1 MKNFIFK
8 LVACL
13 NIFLVTIGQVSAKTQ
28 DHIMEHTTTPRV
40 IFFDVNETLL
50 DLEPLKKSV
59 SNVLNNNSDLMK
71 LWFTTMLQY
80 SLVETSTKQYHDF
93 GQVGLASLVMVAN
106 NQGIT
111 LSEEKARQALIP
123 ILHLPAHQD
132 VRSGLKLLKQKGY
145 KIYALTNSSKSSV
158 EKQLTNANIIDL
170 FDGYLSAGELESY
183 KPNLKV
189 YQWAAQKVQTPIEN
203 SMLVAA
209 HGWDITGAQ
218 NANMKTAFISRKG
231 QSLYPLAQK
240 PNYIFANIVDLAN
253 ALPSI
258 KH

>member
-1 MKNFIFK
+1 MKK
-8 LVACL
+8 LILKLIILL
-13 NIFLVTIGQVSAKTQ
+13 NIVLISLGQTSAKTQ
-28 DHIMEHTTTPRV
+28 DQKMEHITTPRV

-80 SLVETSTKQYHDF
+80 SLVETATEQYHDF
-93 GQVGLASLVMVAN
+93 GQVGLASLLMVAQ
-106 NQGIT
+106 NQGVFLT
-111 LSEEKARQALIP
+111 EEQARHALTP

-132 VRSGLKLLKQKGY
+132 VKNGLKLLKQKGY
-145 KIYALTNSSKSSV
+145 KIYALTNSSKSAV

-189 YQWAAQKVQTPIEN
+189 YQWAAHEVQTPIEDT
-203 SMLVAA
+203 MLVAA

-218 NANMKTAFISRKG
+218 NAKMQTTFISRKG
-231 QSLYPLAQK
+231 QSLYPLATK
-240 PNYIFANIVDLAN
+240 PSYMFADIQELAN
-253 ALPSI
+253 TLPVA
-258 KH
+258 KP